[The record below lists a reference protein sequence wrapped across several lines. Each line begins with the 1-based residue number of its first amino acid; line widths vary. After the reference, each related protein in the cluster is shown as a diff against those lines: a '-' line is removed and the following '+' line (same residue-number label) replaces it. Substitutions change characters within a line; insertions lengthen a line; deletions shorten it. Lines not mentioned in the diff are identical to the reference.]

1 MTRDVGGPGVN
12 NPSQKPSGLGR
23 GLRSGA
29 SRLVTAGLALAFA
42 VGAHAAPHVHLGGLH
57 IGHAPKSVGYG
68 GWESYL
74 GNQSS
79 QFSSLD
85 QINTS
90 NVTKL
95 GVAWT
100 FPTGDGPAEHL
111 NPVVIN
117 GVMYAQ
123 AHGSDIVAL
132 DAATGKELWRQ
143 PNKGRIGSRGMSY
156 WQSPDGKDRRILF
169 LNDGMLRELSA
180 ATGEPITTFGDK
192 GQVDLRVGLEGD
204 TSKIRPLQTDNPG
217 VVYKNLLI
225 ISLPAGGFYY
235 SSSPADVHA
244 YDILTGKLV
253 WMFHVVPH
261 KGEFGADTWPDKD
274 RERFGGVHNWSESTI
289 DRQLGI
295 VYIPTGT
302 ARYDFYGGNRPG
314 NNLFANSVL
323 ALDAKTGKRI
333 WHFQAI
339 HHDLWDYDL
348 ATAPKLLTI
357 KRDGK
362 DVPILVQPS
371 KQGFLYVLDR
381 RNGKPIWPIE
391 EKPVPAS
398 DAPGEKASPTQ
409 PIPSWPKPFARQ
421 SFTEADINPYLPDAD
436 KAKLH
441 ELMKASRNEGL
452 YTPPSLQGTIE
463 MPGHNGGANWGT
475 AAVDPVHNRFF
486 VVSKQLPTLIKL
498 RPDDKPQSAQDMP
511 NAGGDVRPYDA
522 PVDFLLQSN
531 GLSAIGPPWSTIT
544 AYDMNTG
551 DMIWQVPD
559 GEVMTLTALGIDNT
573 GSHVPRGNPAAT
585 AGGLLFVASSS
596 DRKFRARDAATGKV
610 LWDFDL
616 PAASEGVPAIY
627 QVGGREFV
635 VIPVGGNG
643 EFANKLGLP
652 PAPGPNQYMAF
663 ALPQGAATGGA
674 P

>member
-180 ATGEPITTFGDK
+180 GTGQPITTFGDK

-511 NAGGDVRPYDA
+511 NSGGDVRPYDA